1 MKTNEIQPGGHKLL
15 TLEIAALGLAAIIA
29 AQSLIQGGLCTL
41 IPSARNEQLNAA
53 GTAVHDDIEDAIE
66 DMLLHD

>member
-1 MKTNEIQPGGHKLL
+1 MKTNEIQPGGQKLL

-29 AQSLIQGGLCTL
+29 AHSLTQGSLCTL
-41 IPSARNEQLNAA
+41 LPSARHEQLNAA
-53 GTAVHDDIEDAIE
+53 GTVVHDDIENAIE

>member
-1 MKTNEIQPGGHKLL
+1 MKTNEIQPGGHKVL

-29 AQSLIQGGLCTL
+29 AHSLTQGSLCTL
-41 IPSARNEQLNAA
+41 LPSARHEQLTAA
-53 GTAVHDDIEDAIE
+53 GTIVHDEIE